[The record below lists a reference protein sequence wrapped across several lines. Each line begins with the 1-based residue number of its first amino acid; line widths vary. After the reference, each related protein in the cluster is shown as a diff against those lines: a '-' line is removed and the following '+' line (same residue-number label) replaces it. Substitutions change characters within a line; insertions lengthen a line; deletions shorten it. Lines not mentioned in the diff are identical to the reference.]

1 MIRSAA
7 VLLSLLCFALGL
19 SACGGGG
26 DSSSTSSTTQATAP
40 IRGPQPPKGASQ
52 LERQIYRTF
61 QPPEADPE
69 VSGSAKAIAA
79 GEAACEGKTPLEVK
93 QQFIAQSKL
102 SSDQRQALAQIDR
115 AEEHPGGDFSAG
127 QLAGLVYQGT
137 LEGELAE
144 YGYQGC
150 VYALARGLERRL
162 GE

>member
-1 MIRSAA
+1 MRASATA
-7 VLLSLLCFALGL
+7 LIFLCLALGL

-61 QPPEADPE
+61 QPPLPDPE
-69 VSGSAKAIAA
+69 VKGSAKAIKA
-79 GEAACEGKTPLEVK
+79 GEAACEAKTPVAVK
-93 QQFIAQSKL
+93 RKFIAESKL

-115 AEEHPGGDFSAG
+115 AEAQPSGDFAAG
-127 QLAGLVYQGT
+127 QLAALVYQGT

-150 VYALARGLERRL
+150 VYALARGLERRMRR
-162 GE
+162 